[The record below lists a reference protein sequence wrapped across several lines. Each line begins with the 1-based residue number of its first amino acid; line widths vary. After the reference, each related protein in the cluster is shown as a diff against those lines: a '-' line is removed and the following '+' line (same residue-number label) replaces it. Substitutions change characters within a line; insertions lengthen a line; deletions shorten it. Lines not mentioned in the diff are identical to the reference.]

1 MKPSMKGCCG
11 RYWEGRNGNIVWIRG
26 RGMRSW
32 SINGGYR
39 GMRRIDV
46 VVVMVGQGVN
56 VGTVEYCDCW
66 KGAG

>member
-1 MKPSMKGCCG
+1 
-11 RYWEGRNGNIVWIRG
+11 
-26 RGMRSW
+26 MRSW
-32 SINGGYR
+32 SIKGGYR